1 MATRFSG
8 NEYVLYR
15 RNSKGGI
22 TDVQL
27 QDEPPAGNQRNH
39 KFTADLDP
47 LGADPICTLLRAA
60 KLNLKQPAVTT
71 ARDLMTMN
79 VVTIRPEDSIKQV
92 ARMLG
97 QSDLGALP
105 VVDGS
110 GRLLGTIT
118 ERDIAVRV
126 IARGESIRKARVSDH
141 MSSET
146 FACSAGT
153 SIEDC
158 MRAMSWHQV
167 RRIPIVDDDHKLIGI
182 LSQVDIA
189 RYICEQPEH
198 VKRQMMAGVLLAL
211 AS

>member
-1 MATRFSG
+1 M
-8 NEYVLYR
+8 
-15 RNSKGGI
+15 
-22 TDVQL
+22 
-27 QDEPPAGNQRNH
+27 
-39 KFTADLDP
+39 
-47 LGADPICTLLRAA
+47 
-60 KLNLKQPAVTT
+60 TT
-71 ARDLMTMN
+71 N
-79 VVTIRPEDSIKQV
+79 VVTISPEDSIKQV
-92 ARMLG
+92 VRILG
-97 QSDLGALP
+97 ESGLGALP

-146 FACSAGT
+146 FACSAGV

-198 VKRQMMAGVLLAL
+198 VKHQMMAGVLLAL